1 MSLLE
6 DNETRTESDRGW
18 RRLSLVLVGITL
30 VLLAAIGYLGHQTL
44 DRLEAVDERLGEL
57 TTRSLEATDASEQA
71 LAKATEAETA
81 ARAAAE
87 GRLLAEA
94 ESERAKEDAG
104 MARERAE
111 EAREEADEARDVADL
126 ALREADEAKA
136 EAERI
141 RREAEAEL
149 NRLEEALSKIADT
162 RRTAL
167 GLVMNLDEDALKF
180 DFDKSELRSE
190 NREILA
196 RITGILL
203 TSPDYTIS
211 VNGHTDDVGSSEYN
225 LALSERRAQAVYDYL
240 LEAGLPEGRLTVQGW
255 GKSKPLVEGT
265 SEAARAKN
273 RRVELGIVNARVKY
287 TGRVN

>member
-6 DNETRTESDRGW
+6 NAEPSTESDRSW
-18 RRLSLVLVGITL
+18 RRLSLVLVAITL
-30 VLLAAIGYLGHQTL
+30 VLLATIGYLGHQTL
-44 DRLEAVDERLGEL
+44 DHLEAVDERIGEL
-57 TTRSLEATDASEQA
+57 STRSLEATEASEQA

-104 MARERAE
+104 MARE
-111 EAREEADEARDVADL
+111 EADEARDVADV
-126 ALREADEAKA
+126 ALREADEAQA

-141 RREAEAEL
+141 RREVEAEL
-149 NRLEEALSKIADT
+149 KRLEEALGKIADT
-162 RRTAL
+162 KRTAL
-167 GLVMNLDEDALKF
+167 GLVMNLGEDALKF
-180 DFDKSELRSE
+180 DFDQSELRSE
-190 NREILA
+190 NRELLA

-225 LALSERRAQAVYDYL
+225 MSLSERRAQAVYDYL
-240 LEAGLPEGRLTVQGW
+240 LESDLPEGRLTVQGW

-287 TGRVN
+287 AGRVN

>member
-1 MSLLE
+1 
-6 DNETRTESDRGW
+6 
-18 RRLSLVLVGITL
+18 
-30 VLLAAIGYLGHQTL
+30 
-44 DRLEAVDERLGEL
+44 
-57 TTRSLEATDASEQA
+57 
-71 LAKATEAETA
+71 
-81 ARAAAE
+81 
-87 GRLLAEA
+87 
-94 ESERAKEDAG
+94 

-167 GLVMNLDEDALKF
+167 GLVMNLGEDALKF

-190 NREILA
+190 NRELLA

-211 VNGHTDDVGSSEYN
+211 VNGHTDDVGKLRVQPGLVGATRAGRLRLPARGR
-225 LALSERRAQAVYDYL
+225 LARRPAYG
-240 LEAGLPEGRLTVQGW
+240 AGLGQI
-255 GKSKPLVEGT
+255 
-265 SEAARAKN
+265 EAAR
-273 RRVELGIVNARVKY
+273 RRHFGSGAREK
-287 TGRVN
+287 TGASSSGS